1 MSLRHTMIAGV
12 SALLLTAGATAACS
26 SSPPS
31 PLTWRP
37 CPEDAAFECAN
48 LPVPV
53 DWSHPRGATIDMA
66 VIRKHTE
73 AATRIGT
80 LISLP
85 GGPGTSGV
93 DQILQGSL
101 HFSPG
106 LAEHFDLVSFD
117 ARGAGRSHS
126 IRCDAGLAST
136 WPNLVPDNG
145 ARLDDVRSYV
155 RQLADSCRHYTG
167 PLLDHMDA
175 ASVAQDVEA
184 LRKALGENTVTLYG
198 RSYGTMYGQAYAEM
212 YPQRMRALL
221 LDSADDHSLDG
232 PGFLDGEARAA
243 RDTFAE
249 FTSWCARESSCV
261 LHGADI
267 PALYNVLFARA
278 ERGDLHASDASHRP
292 LSPLTLSQAL
302 TQHLSRPDWPGLA
315 TDLRALSQEPTGSA
329 PSPAVPHPSGVPM
342 SMAPL
347 EVCADWRFDIPGQ
360 ADWARLWRE
369 QNDNAGTLR
378 AHFAW
383 AAGSLCSAWPTPPPN
398 PPHAPHV
405 HDAPRILLMESL
417 YDPATPYE
425 WATHIAAD
433 TPGTTLL
440 TYDGWGHGIYDRT
453 PCTVSAGDNYLI
465 NLTLPQPHTHC
476 AAAG

>member
-1 MSLRHTMIAGV
+1 MSLRRTMIAVV
-12 SALLLTAGATAACS
+12 SAVLLTTGATAACS
-26 SSPPS
+26 SGPRS

-37 CPEDAAFECAN
+37 CTENAAFECAE
-48 LPVPV
+48 LSVPV
-53 DWSHPRGATIDMA
+53 DWSHPDGATIGIS
-66 VIRKHTE
+66 VVRKHTE
-73 AATRIGT
+73 AASRIGT

-101 HFSPG
+101 RFSPA
-106 LAEHFDLVSFD
+106 LTERFDLVSFD

-145 ARLDDVRSYV
+145 ARLEEVRSYV

-175 ASVAQDVEA
+175 ASVARDVEA
-184 LRKALGENTVTLYG
+184 LRNALGENTITLYG
-198 RSYGTMYGQAYAEM
+198 RSYGTMYGQAYAELF
-212 YPQRMRALL
+212 PHRLRAML
-221 LDSADDHSLDG
+221 LDSVDDHSLDG
-232 PGFLDGEARAA
+232 SGFLNSEARAA

-249 FTSWCARESSCV
+249 FTAWCARDAACV

-267 PALYNVLFARA
+267 PALYDVLFARA
-278 ERGDLHASDASHRP
+278 EHNDLRAVDASHRP
-292 LSPLTLSQAL
+292 LTPLVLSQAV
-302 TQHLSRPDWPGLA
+302 TQRLSRPDWPGLA
-315 TDLRALSQEPTGSA
+315 ADLRALRDEPTGA
-329 PSPAVPHPSGVPM
+329 TSPAVPHPSGTPM

-347 EVCADWRFDIPGQ
+347 EICADWRFDIPSQ

-398 PPHAPHV
+398 PPHAPQG
-405 HDAPRILLMESL
+405 HDAPRTLLMESL
-417 YDPATPYE
+417 HDPATPHE

-433 TPGTTLL
+433 TPGATLL

-465 NLTLPQPHTHC
+465 NLTLPQPDTHC
-476 AAAG
+476 AAAQ